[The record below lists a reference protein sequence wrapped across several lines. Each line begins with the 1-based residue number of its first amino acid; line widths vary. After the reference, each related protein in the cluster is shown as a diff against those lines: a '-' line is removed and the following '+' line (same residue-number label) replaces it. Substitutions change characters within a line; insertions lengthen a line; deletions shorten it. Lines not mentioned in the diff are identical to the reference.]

1 MTRSFLT
8 MSELATKQ
16 PSAEQRW
23 PMTGEA
29 VQALVDEVAHL
40 RAGVVTL
47 AGVSVLNDGMVH
59 LPLIRSARRLDVL
72 SAVLD
77 AAERMDESDCAVI
90 GRRVT
95 LLESEG
101 DSVTYALVFPG
112 DGDPG
117 QGWISADS
125 PLGMAILRCAAGDR
139 VEVVAPGGCRV
150 VTVLS
155 VD

>member
-1 MTRSFLT
+1 MNEPAIR
-8 MSELATKQ
+8 Q
-16 PSAEQRW
+16 PSANRRW

-29 VQALVDEVAHL
+29 WLTLVDELGQLRIDVAGL
-40 RAGVVTL
+40 SGAG
-47 AGVSVLNDGMVH
+47 APDPSVVH
-59 LPLIRSARRLDVL
+59 LPAFKAARRLDVL

-77 AAERMDESDCAVI
+77 AAEKVHEPDRAVI

-95 LLESEG
+95 LLEEEG

-112 DGDPG
+112 DGDPI

-125 PLGMAILRCAAGDR
+125 PLGAAVLGCTPGDT
-139 VEVVAPGGCRV
+139 VEVDAPVGRRV

-155 VD
+155 VE